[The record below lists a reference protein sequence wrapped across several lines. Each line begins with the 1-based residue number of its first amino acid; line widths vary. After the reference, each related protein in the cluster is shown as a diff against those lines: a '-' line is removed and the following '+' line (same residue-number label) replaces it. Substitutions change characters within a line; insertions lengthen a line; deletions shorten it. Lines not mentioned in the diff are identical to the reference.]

1 MAAPRRERQAQKR
14 REALERALAAAPGTL
29 TPVDLEAAFFFDHP
43 DLVAGL
49 GEVLQ
54 RQGLVAAFEA
64 YARHLEEERDLALR
78 RLARIEADPP
88 LRALRAAK
96 DEDLLA
102 LLAAHFRAWGA
113 AGVHGERVAD
123 LEAAL
128 ALAALRNA
136 ERAWVRGNG
145 RPVLPVL
152 VQEALAVLWP
162 ALYAHARRHGG

>member
-1 MAAPRRERQAQKR
+1 MAAPRRDRQAQKR
-14 REALERALAAAPGTL
+14 RETLERALSAAPGSL
-29 TPVDLEAAFFFDHP
+29 LPADLEAAFFFDHA
-43 DLVAGL
+43 DLLEGL
-49 GEVLQ
+49 REVLQ
-54 RQGLVAAFEA
+54 RKGLVEAFDA
-64 YARHLEEERDLALR
+64 YARHLEEERDLWLR

-96 DEDLLA
+96 DEDFRA
-102 LLAAHFRAWGA
+102 MLAAHFRSWGA
-113 AGVHGERVAD
+113 AGIHGERVAD

-136 ERAWVRGNG
+136 ERQWVLGNG

-152 VQEALAVLWP
+152 MQEALAVLWP